1 MKIIMTLILLSFGQS
16 VWADASA
23 SWNCKGKN
31 VTLKSIT
38 PYMGESSK
46 WSQTLFVLRK
56 LDMPE
61 KENVDT
67 AFFLNIEHD
76 VGKFGVIYISG
87 KNEVGGSFSLTT
99 APLEDIGDGTVI
111 RYRTQGELKYFQGPT
126 LKGKDKVVCY
136 FE

>member
-1 MKIIMTLILLSFGQS
+1 MKTIIALVLLSLGQS

-23 SWNCKGKN
+23 SWNCTGKK
-31 VTLKSIT
+31 VALKSIT

-61 KENVDT
+61 RENVDT
-67 AFFLNIEHD
+67 AFFLNVEHD

-87 KNEVGGSFSLTT
+87 KNEVGGTFSLKA

-111 RYRTQGELKYFQGPT
+111 RYRTEGELTYFQGPT
-126 LKGKDKVVCY
+126 LKGKEKVVCY